1 MSLLSSSKFV
11 LIKTLYICRMISEE
25 GIAARLAEFLL
36 QIKAI
41 KLQPDKPFTWSSGW
55 KSPIYTDNRVT
66 LSYPQIRTFIRQQ
79 LSTAVLQHFG
89 NPSAV
94 AGVATGGIAHGVLL
108 AQEWGVPFVY
118 VRPDAK
124 SHGTQ
129 SQIEG
134 SLEGISQVLVVEDL
148 VSTGKSSLA
157 AVKALREQGVE
168 VKHMVSIFDYGFPSA
183 SEIFTKEKVQLI
195 SLCDYPSLI
204 KKALELDYVREEDMQ
219 ILNAW
224 RLAPDKWTG
233 E

>member
-1 MSLLSSSKFV
+1 
-11 LIKTLYICRMISEE
+11 MISEE

-55 KSPIYTDNRVT
+55 KSPIYTDNRIT

-79 LSTAVLQHFG
+79 LSAAAMQHFG
-89 NPSAV
+89 KPAAV

-157 AVKALREQGVE
+157 AVKALRESGVE
-168 VKHMVSIFDYGFPSA
+168 VRHMVSIFDYGFPDA
-183 SEIFTKEKVQLI
+183 TEALAKDKVQLV
-195 SLCDYPSLI
+195 SLCDYSSLI
-204 KKALELDYVREEDMQ
+204 RKALELDYVREEDMQ
-219 ILNAW
+219 VLNSW
-224 RLAPDKWTG
+224 RLAPEKWTG
-233 E
+233 S